1 MNRRLSKTGLRS
13 LTLVG
18 ALAIAMAPGEPVRA
32 QAINPTSITADP
44 TATFAPTSTTGSI
57 PGLDVGALAN
67 GGWGSGTG
75 SILNGD
81 LSSILNGGGLGSIL
95 NGDLG
100 SILNGGGLGGILN
113 GDLSSILNGGGLG
126 GILNGDLGSILNGG
140 GLGGIL
146 NGDLASILN
155 GGGLGGILNGD
166 LGSIL
171 NGGGLGGILNG
182 GWGGTPTGGGLGG
195 ILTGGGGSNNPLGDI
210 LNAGGGFGGGA
221 VLGPGGLFGDGAGAG
236 HRAEVNIR
244 TQTLVQGVAARS
256 PTVATAAGR
265 FLDNIRGGFGTPPE
279 FITGSLGVPDVLA
292 SQLALTTAIVSG
304 AEKGSPGAASQRVD
318 RFNMNPIALAD
329 TASKEVSRAAAAGFA
344 NSLLSEEGQ
353 AGIVAEVK
361 ATDDTLQEIVV
372 LAEEAQSLDVTQDI
386 MKSHIAALAQSSA
399 IDVAQYGQSIQ
410 MRQQLAADS
419 LVQIEAAR
427 ELSALNRAQS
437 RQGMAQAAE
446 VINSSAGLVLFQ

>member
-18 ALAIAMAPGEPVRA
+18 ALAMAMAHGEPVQA

-44 TATFAPTSTTGSI
+44 TATFAPTSTPGSI

-81 LSSILNGGGLGSIL
+81 LG
-95 NGDLG
+95 
-100 SILNGGGLGGILN
+100 
-113 GDLSSILNGGGLG
+113 SILNGGGLG

-146 NGDLASILN
+146 NGDLGSILN

-171 NGGGLGGILNG
+171 NGG
-182 GWGGTPTGGGLGG
+182 WGGTPNGGGLGG

-221 VLGPGGLFGDGAGAG
+221 VLGPGGLFGGGAGAG

-244 TQTLVQGVAARS
+244 TQTLAQGVAARS

-279 FITGSLGVPDVLA
+279 FITGSLGIPDVLA

-304 AEKGSPGAASQRVD
+304 AENGSPGAASQRVD

-372 LAEEAQSLDVTQDI
+372 LAEEAQALDVTQDI

>member
-1 MNRRLSKTGLRS
+1 MNRRLSKPGLRS

-18 ALAIAMAPGEPVRA
+18 ALAMAVAQGQPVRA
-32 QAINPTSITADP
+32 QAINPTSIPADS
-44 TATFAPTSTTGSI
+44 TATFAPTSTPGSI
-57 PGLDVGALAN
+57 PGLDLGSLAN

-75 SILNGD
+75 S
-81 LSSILNGGGLGSIL
+81 
-95 NGDLG
+95 
-100 SILNGGGLGGILN
+100 ILN

-126 GILNGDLGSILNGG
+126 GILNGDLGSILNGDLGSILNGG
-140 GLGGIL
+140 GLGGILNGDLGSIL

-182 GWGGTPTGGGLGG
+182 DLGGILTGGGGGLGG
-195 ILTGGGGSNNPLGDI
+195 ILTGGGGSDNPLGDI
-210 LNAGGGFGGGA
+210 LNGGGGFGGGA
-221 VLGPGGLFGDGAGAG
+221 VLGPGGLFGGGAGG

-244 TQTLVQGVAARS
+244 TQTLAQGVAARS

-265 FLDNIRGGFGTPPE
+265 FLDNIRGGFRTPPE
-279 FITGSLGVPDVLA
+279 FITGSLGIPDVLA

-304 AEKGSPGAASQRVD
+304 AENGSPGAASQRVD

-372 LAEEAQSLDVTQDI
+372 LAEEAQALDVTQDI

>member
-1 MNRRLSKTGLRS
+1 MNRQLLKPGLRS

-18 ALAIAMAPGEPVRA
+18 AFTMAVAHGEPVRA
-32 QAINPTSITADP
+32 QVVNPTAIPADS

-57 PGLDVGALAN
+57 PGLDLGALVN

-75 SILNGD
+75 S
-81 LSSILNGGGLGSIL
+81 
-95 NGDLG
+95 
-100 SILNGGGLGGILN
+100 
-113 GDLSSILNGGGLG
+113 
-126 GILNGDLGSILNGG
+126 
-140 GLGGIL
+140 
-146 NGDLASILN
+146 
-155 GGGLGGILNGD
+155 ILNGD

-210 LNAGGGFGGGA
+210 LNAGGGYGGGA
-221 VLGPGGLFGDGAGAG
+221 VLGPGGLFGDGAGG

-279 FITGSLGVPDVLA
+279 FITGSLGIPDVLA

-304 AEKGSPGAASQRVD
+304 AENGSPGAASQRVD

-353 AGIVAEVK
+353 SGIVAEVK

-372 LAEEAQSLDVTQDI
+372 LAEEAQGLDVTQDI

>member
-1 MNRRLSKTGLRS
+1 MNRRLSKPGLRS

-18 ALAIAMAPGEPVRA
+18 ALAMAVAQGQPVLA
-32 QAINPTSITADP
+32 QTINPTSITADP
-44 TATFAPTSTTGSI
+44 TATFAPTSAPGSV
-57 PGLDVGALAN
+57 PGLDLGALAN

-75 SILNGD
+75 SILNG
-81 LSSILNGGGLGSIL
+81 GGLGGLGGIL

-113 GDLSSILNGGGLG
+113 GDLGN
-126 GILNGDLGSILNGG
+126 ILNGG

-221 VLGPGGLFGDGAGAG
+221 VLGPGGLFGGGAGAG
-236 HRAEVNIR
+236 HQANVNIR
-244 TQTLVQGVAARS
+244 TPTLVQGVAARS
-256 PTVATAAGR
+256 PRVATAAGR
-265 FLDNIRGGFGTPPE
+265 FLDNIRGGFGAPPE

-292 SQLALTTAIVSG
+292 SQLVLTEAIVSG
-304 AEKGSPGAASQRVD
+304 AENGSPGAASQRVD

-353 AGIVAEVK
+353 EAIVAEVK

-372 LAEEAQSLDVTQDI
+372 LAEEAQALDVTQDI
-386 MKSHIAALAQSSA
+386 MKSQIAALAQSSA

>member
-18 ALAIAMAPGEPVRA
+18 ALAIAMAHGEPVRA

-57 PGLDVGALAN
+57 PGLDLGALAN
-67 GGWGSGTG
+67 GGWGNGTG

-113 GDLSSILNGGGLG
+113 GGG
-126 GILNGDLGSILNGG
+126 LGSILNGG

-146 NGDLASILN
+146 S
-155 GGGLGGILNGD
+155 
-166 LGSIL
+166 
-171 NGGGLGGILNG
+171 GGLGGILNG

-210 LNAGGGFGGGA
+210 LNAGGGWGGGA
-221 VLGPGGLFGDGAGAG
+221 VLGPGGLFGGGAGAG
-236 HRAEVNIR
+236 HQANVNIR
-244 TQTLVQGVAARS
+244 TPTLVQGVAARS
-256 PTVATAAGR
+256 PRVATAAGR
-265 FLDNIRGGFGTPPE
+265 FLDNIRGGFGAPPE

-292 SQLALTTAIVSG
+292 SQLALTEAIVSG
-304 AEKGSPGAASQRVD
+304 AENGSPGAASQRVD

-353 AGIVAEVK
+353 EAIVAEVK

-386 MKSHIAALAQSSA
+386 MKSQIAALAQSSA

>member
-1 MNRRLSKTGLRS
+1 MNRQLLKPGLFS

-18 ALAIAMAPGEPVRA
+18 AFTMAVAQGQPVQAQVINQTAIP
-32 QAINPTSITADP
+32 ADS

-57 PGLDVGALAN
+57 PGLDLGALAN

-81 LSSILNGGGLGSIL
+81 LSSILNGGGLG
-95 NGDLG
+95 
-100 SILNGGGLGGILN
+100 GILN

-126 GILNGDLGSILNGG
+126 SILNGDL
-140 GLGGIL
+140 
-146 NGDLASILN
+146 DSILN

-182 GWGGTPTGGGLGG
+182 GGLGGILNGGWGSTPTGGGLGG

-221 VLGPGGLFGDGAGAG
+221 VLGPGGLFGGGAGAG
-236 HRAEVNIR
+236 HQANVNIR
-244 TQTLVQGVAARS
+244 TPTLVQGVAARS
-256 PTVATAAGR
+256 PRVATAAGR
-265 FLDNIRGGFGTPPE
+265 FLDNIRGGFGAPPE

-292 SQLALTTAIVSG
+292 SQLALTEAIVSG
-304 AEKGSPGAASQRVD
+304 SENGSPGAASQRVD

-353 AGIVAEVK
+353 EAIVAEVK

-372 LAEEAQSLDVTQDI
+372 LAEEAQDLDVTQDI
-386 MKSHIAALAQSSA
+386 MKSQIAALAQSSA
-399 IDVAQYGQSIQ
+399 IDVAQYGQNIQ

>member
-18 ALAIAMAPGEPVRA
+18 ALAMAMAPGEPVRA

-81 LSSILNGGGLGSIL
+81 LGNILNGGGLGS
-95 NGDLG
+95 
-100 SILNGGGLGGILN
+100 
-113 GDLSSILNGGGLG
+113 
-126 GILNGDLGSILNGG
+126 ILNGDLGSILNGG

-182 GWGGTPTGGGLGG
+182 DLASILNGGGLGGILNGGWGGTPTGGGLGG

-210 LNAGGGFGGGA
+210 LNAGGGWGGGA
-221 VLGPGGLFGDGAGAG
+221 VLGPGGLFGGGAGAG
-236 HRAEVNIR
+236 HQASVNIR
-244 TQTLVQGVAARS
+244 TPTLVQGVAARS
-256 PTVATAAGR
+256 PRVATAAGR
-265 FLDNIRGGFGTPPE
+265 FLDNIRGGFGAPPE

-292 SQLALTTAIVSG
+292 SQLALTEAIVSG
-304 AEKGSPGAASQRVD
+304 AENGSPGAASQRVD

-372 LAEEAQSLDVTQDI
+372 LAEEAQALDVTQDI

-399 IDVAQYGQSIQ
+399 IVVAQYGQSIQ

>member
-1 MNRRLSKTGLRS
+1 MNRRLSKPGLRS

-18 ALAIAMAPGEPVRA
+18 ALAMAVAQGQPVLA
-32 QAINPTSITADP
+32 QAINPTSIPADS
-44 TATFAPTSTTGSI
+44 TATFAPTSTPGSI
-57 PGLDVGALAN
+57 PGLDLGSLAN

-81 LSSILNGGGLGSIL
+81 LSSILNGGGLGGILNGDLGSIL

-113 GDLSSILNGGGLG
+113 GDLGSILNGELASILNGGGLG

-146 NGDLASILN
+146 NGDL
-155 GGGLGGILNGD
+155 GGILT
-166 LGSIL
+166 
-171 NGGGLGGILNG
+171 GG
-182 GWGGTPTGGGLGG
+182 GGGLGG
-195 ILTGGGGSNNPLGDI
+195 ILTGGGGSDNPLGDI
-210 LNAGGGFGGGA
+210 LNGGGGFGGGA
-221 VLGPGGLFGDGAGAG
+221 VLGPGGLFGGGAGG

-244 TQTLVQGVAARS
+244 TQTLAQGVAARS

-265 FLDNIRGGFGTPPE
+265 FLDNIRGGFRTPPE
-279 FITGSLGVPDVLA
+279 FITGSLGIPDVLA

-304 AEKGSPGAASQRVD
+304 AENGSPGAASQRVD

-372 LAEEAQSLDVTQDI
+372 LAEEAQALDVTQDI

>member
-1 MNRRLSKTGLRS
+1 MNRQLFKPGLRS

-18 ALAIAMAPGEPVRA
+18 AFTMAVAQGQPVRA
-32 QAINPTSITADP
+32 QVVNPTAIPADS

-57 PGLDVGALAN
+57 PGLDLGALAN
-67 GGWGSGTG
+67 GGWGSGPG

-81 LSSILNGGGLGSIL
+81 LS
-95 NGDLG
+95 

-126 GILNGDLGSILNGG
+126 GILNGDLSSILNSGGLGSILNGD
-140 GLGGIL
+140 LG
-146 NGDLASILN
+146 S
-155 GGGLGGILNGD
+155 ILNGD

-182 GWGGTPTGGGLGG
+182 NLGGILNGGWGGTPSGGGLGG

-210 LNAGGGFGGGA
+210 LNAGGGSGGGA
-221 VLGPGGLFGDGAGAG
+221 VLGPGGLFGGGAGAG
-236 HRAEVNIR
+236 HQANVNIR
-244 TQTLVQGVAARS
+244 TPTLVQGVAARS
-256 PTVATAAGR
+256 PRVATAAGR
-265 FLDNIRGGFGTPPE
+265 FLDNIRGGFGAPPE

-292 SQLALTTAIVSG
+292 SQLALTEAIVSG
-304 AEKGSPGAASQRVD
+304 AENGSPGAASQRVD

-353 AGIVAEVK
+353 EAIVAEVK

-372 LAEEAQSLDVTQDI
+372 LAEEAQGLDVTQDI
-386 MKSHIAALAQSSA
+386 MKSQIAALAQSSA

>member
-1 MNRRLSKTGLRS
+1 MNRQLLKPGLRS

-18 ALAIAMAPGEPVRA
+18 AFTMAVAQGQPVRA
-32 QAINPTSITADP
+32 QVVNQTAIPADS
-44 TATFAPTSTTGSI
+44 TATFAPTSATGSI
-57 PGLDVGALAN
+57 PGLDLGALAN

-113 GDLSSILNGGGLG
+113 GGGLG
-126 GILNGDLGSILNGG
+126 SILNGDLGSILNGG
-140 GLGGIL
+140 GLGG
-146 NGDLASILN
+146 
-155 GGGLGGILNGD
+155 
-166 LGSIL
+166 IL

-210 LNAGGGFGGGA
+210 LNAGGGWGGGA
-221 VLGPGGLFGDGAGAG
+221 VLGPGGLFGGGAGAG
-236 HRAEVNIR
+236 HQANVNIR
-244 TQTLVQGVAARS
+244 TPTLVQGVAARS
-256 PTVATAAGR
+256 PRVATAAGR
-265 FLDNIRGGFGTPPE
+265 FLDNIRGGFGAPPE

-292 SQLALTTAIVSG
+292 SQLALTEAIVSG
-304 AEKGSPGAASQRVD
+304 SENGSPGAASQRVD

-353 AGIVAEVK
+353 EAIVAEVK

-372 LAEEAQSLDVTQDI
+372 LAEEAQDLDVTQDI

>member
-1 MNRRLSKTGLRS
+1 M
-13 LTLVG
+13 
-18 ALAIAMAPGEPVRA
+18 
-32 QAINPTSITADP
+32 
-44 TATFAPTSTTGSI
+44 
-57 PGLDVGALAN
+57 GALAN

-81 LSSILNGGGLGSIL
+81 LSSILNGGGLGGIL
-95 NGDLG
+95 NGDLS

-126 GILNGDLGSILNGG
+126 GILNGDLGNILNGG

-146 NGDLASILN
+146 NGDLSSILN
-155 GGGLGGILNGD
+155 GGGLGG
-166 LGSIL
+166 IL

-221 VLGPGGLFGDGAGAG
+221 VLGPGGLFGGGAGAG
-236 HRAEVNIR
+236 HQANVTIR
-244 TQTLVQGVAARS
+244 TPTLVQGVAARS
-256 PTVATAAGR
+256 PHVATAAGR
-265 FLDNIRGGFGTPPE
+265 FLDNIRGGFGAPPE

-292 SQLALTTAIVSG
+292 SQLALTEAIVSG
-304 AEKGSPGAASQRVD
+304 AENGSPGAASQRVD

-353 AGIVAEVK
+353 DSIVAEVK

-386 MKSHIAALAQSSA
+386 MKSQIAALAQSSA

>member
-1 MNRRLSKTGLRS
+1 MNRRLSKPGLRS

-18 ALAIAMAPGEPVRA
+18 ALAMAVAQGQPVLA
-32 QAINPTSITADP
+32 QAINPTSIPADS
-44 TATFAPTSTTGSI
+44 TATFAPTSTPGSI
-57 PGLDVGALAN
+57 PGLDLGSLAN

-75 SILNGD
+75 S
-81 LSSILNGGGLGSIL
+81 
-95 NGDLG
+95 
-100 SILNGGGLGGILN
+100 ILN

-126 GILNGDLGSILNGG
+126 GILNGDLGSILNGDLGSILNGG
-140 GLGGIL
+140 GLGGILNGDLGSIL

-182 GWGGTPTGGGLGG
+182 DLGGILTGGGGGLGG
-195 ILTGGGGSNNPLGDI
+195 ILTGGGGSDNPLGDI
-210 LNAGGGFGGGA
+210 LNGGGGFGGGA
-221 VLGPGGLFGDGAGAG
+221 VLGPGGLFGGGAGG

-244 TQTLVQGVAARS
+244 TQTLAQGVAARS

-265 FLDNIRGGFGTPPE
+265 FLDNIRGGFRTPPE
-279 FITGSLGVPDVLA
+279 FITGSLGIPDVLA

-304 AEKGSPGAASQRVD
+304 AENGSPGAASQRVD

-372 LAEEAQSLDVTQDI
+372 LAEEAQALDVTQDI